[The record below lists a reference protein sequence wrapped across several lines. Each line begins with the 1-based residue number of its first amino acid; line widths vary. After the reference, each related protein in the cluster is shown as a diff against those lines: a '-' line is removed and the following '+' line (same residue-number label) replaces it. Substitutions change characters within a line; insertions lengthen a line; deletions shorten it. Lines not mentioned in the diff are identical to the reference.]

1 MKRIL
6 STITV
11 LMAFTAAWADSPL
24 TSTYFAGAYDDHP
37 MVQLIDEGMEGDI
50 PPVVL
55 EFLADKK
62 SPVDVRLAI
71 INKIG
76 WFFAGSPVGDQVGD
90 YLMGRY
96 KAKSKEK
103 LVNKLDAGTLAVYA
117 YAQAMSD
124 YFEVGEARELGHMA
138 VKKNK
143 GKSLSVALISAL
155 IDAQDYLHTENGW
168 PKIYPAL
175 ANVLNDGSLRHDMR
189 QEAIDSIME
198 YINLY
203 EQYK

>member
-1 MKRIL
+1 MKRFL

-11 LMAFTAAWADSPL
+11 LLAFTASWADSPL
-24 TSTYFAGAYDDHP
+24 TSTYFAGAYEDHP
-37 MVQLIDEGMEGDI
+37 MVQLIDEGMEGEI
-50 PPVVL
+50 PSVVL

-76 WFFAGSPVGDQVGD
+76 WFFGGSPVGEQIGD

-103 LVNKLDAGTLAVYA
+103 LVKKLDAGTLAVYA
-117 YAQAMSD
+117 YAKAMSN
-124 YFEVGEARELGHMA
+124 YFDVTAASEMGHLA

-155 IDAQDYLHTENGW
+155 IDAQVYLDSDW
-168 PKIYPAL
+168 SKIYPVVSK
-175 ANVLNDGSLRHDMR
+175 VLHDGSLKFDMR
-189 QEAIDSIME
+189 QEAINGIME

-203 EQYK
+203 EKYK

>member
-1 MKRIL
+1 MI
-6 STITV
+6 V
-11 LMAFTAAWADSPL
+11 LLAFTAAWADSPL
-24 TSTYFAGAYDDHP
+24 TSTYFAGAYEDHP
-37 MVQLIDEGMEGDI
+37 MVQLIDEDLDGDI
-50 PPVVL
+50 PSVVL

-62 SPVDVRLAI
+62 SPVDVRLAV

-76 WFFAGSPVGDQVGD
+76 WFFAGSWIGGQLGD
-90 YLMGRY
+90 YLMDRY
-96 KAKSKEK
+96 KANSKEN

-117 YAQAMSD
+117 YALAMSD
-124 YFEVGEARELGHMA
+124 YLEVDEAKELGHLA

-175 ANVLNDGSLRHDMR
+175 ANVLNDGSLKPDMR
-189 QEAIDSIME
+189 QEAIDCIME

-203 EQYK
+203 EKYK

>member
-1 MKRIL
+1 MI
-6 STITV
+6 V
-11 LMAFTAAWADSPL
+11 LLAFTAAWADSPL
-24 TSTYFAGAYDDHP
+24 TSTYFAGAYEDHP
-37 MVQLIDEGMEGDI
+37 MVQLIDEDLDGDI
-50 PPVVL
+50 PSVVL

-62 SPVDVRLAI
+62 LPVDVRLAV

-76 WFFAGSPVGDQVGD
+76 WFFAGSWIGGQLGD
-90 YLMGRY
+90 YLMDRY
-96 KAKSKEK
+96 KANSKEN

-117 YAQAMSD
+117 YALAMSD
-124 YFEVGEARELGHMA
+124 YLEVDEAKELGHLA

-175 ANVLNDGSLRHDMR
+175 ANVLNDGSLKPDMR
-189 QEAIDSIME
+189 QEAIDCIME

-203 EQYK
+203 EKYK

>member
-1 MKRIL
+1 MI
-6 STITV
+6 V
-11 LMAFTAAWADSPL
+11 LLAFTAAWADSPL
-24 TSTYFAGAYDDHP
+24 TSTYFAGAYEDHP
-37 MVQLIDEGMEGDI
+37 MVQLIDEDLDGDI
-50 PPVVL
+50 PSVVL

-62 SPVDVRLAI
+62 SPVDVRLAV

-76 WFFAGSPVGDQVGD
+76 WVFAGSWIGGQLGD
-90 YLMGRY
+90 YLMDRY
-96 KAKSKEK
+96 KANSKEN

-117 YAQAMSD
+117 YALAMSD
-124 YFEVGEARELGHMA
+124 YLEVDEAKELGHLA

-175 ANVLNDGSLRHDMR
+175 ANVLNDGSLKPDMR
-189 QEAIDSIME
+189 QEAIDCIME

-203 EQYK
+203 EKYK

>member
-1 MKRIL
+1 
-6 STITV
+6 
-11 LMAFTAAWADSPL
+11 
-24 TSTYFAGAYDDHP
+24 
-37 MVQLIDEGMEGDI
+37 MVQLIDEGMEGVI
-50 PPVVL
+50 PTIVL
-55 EFLADKK
+55 KFLADRT
-62 SPVDVRLAI
+62 SPVDVRLAV

-76 WFFAGSPVGDQVGD
+76 WFFGGSPMGEQLGQ
-90 YLMGRY
+90 YLMERY

-103 LVNKLDAGTLAVYA
+103 LVKELDAGTLAVYA

-124 YFEVGEARELGHMA
+124 YFNVDEASELGHLA

-155 IDAQDYLHTENGW
+155 IDAQGYLHTENASGW
-168 PKIYPAL
+168 SKIYPAL
-175 ANVLNDGSLRHDMR
+175 ANVLNDDSLRFDMR

-203 EQYK
+203 EKYQ